1 MCLWQCYFNA
11 GEDRGNKPAKGKH
24 LHLHMLPPLVG
35 HHDSELLSSGGDHEE
50 GEDQPEQ
57 LDHLRLPGQHGHHVP
72 LRGSPVTLVHWLA
85 TMGLPDI
92 RPSFQNVTGVDICK

>member
-1 MCLWQCYFNA
+1 
-11 GEDRGNKPAKGKH
+11 
-24 LHLHMLPPLVG
+24 MLPPLVG

-57 LDHLRLPGQHGHHVP
+57 LDHLRLPGQHGHNVP